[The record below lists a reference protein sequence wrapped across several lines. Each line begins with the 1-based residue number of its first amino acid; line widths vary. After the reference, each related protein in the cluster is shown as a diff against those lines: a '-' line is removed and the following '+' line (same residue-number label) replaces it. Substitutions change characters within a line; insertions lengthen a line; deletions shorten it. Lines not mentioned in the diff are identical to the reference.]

1 MLQSSLCNYRDA
13 YVALKG
19 TINVTD
25 PNNNA
30 SDKKLVFKNDGPFI
44 SCIQK
49 INDTTID
56 IA

>member
-13 YVALKG
+13 HVALKG

-49 INDTTID
+49 IKDTTID

>member
-30 SDKKLVFKNDGPFI
+30 SDKKLVFKNDAPFV

-49 INDTTID
+49 INDTIID